1 MSAFTPTRG
10 GVWDRVARR
19 LAQAPRGSE
28 MRRTVPRGQRP
39 FTEDRWKRD
48 RTRRNPEGKLYEP
61 CPMCSKV
68 ASIRTV
74 LGDDTIWKC
83 SSCGYYESDKLG
95 PLN

>member
-1 MSAFTPTRG
+1 MDSGFAPTRG
-10 GVWDRVARR
+10 GVWDRMAANPLR
-19 LAQAPRGSE
+19 P
-28 MRRTVPRGQRP
+28 TVPRNKRP

-48 RTRRNPEGKLYEP
+48 RTKRNAEGKLYEP

-74 LGDDTIWKC
+74 LGHDTIWKC
-83 SSCGYYESDKLG
+83 ESCGYHESEKLG